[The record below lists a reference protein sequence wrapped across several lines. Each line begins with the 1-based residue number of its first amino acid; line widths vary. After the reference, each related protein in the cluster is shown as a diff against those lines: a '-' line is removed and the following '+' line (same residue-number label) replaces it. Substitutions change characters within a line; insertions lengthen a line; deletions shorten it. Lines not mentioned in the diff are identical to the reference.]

1 MKYWSWY
8 ERIWI
13 VAFTAVALALSI
25 FWKDTVFG
33 FTVFL
38 TGILCV
44 VLAAKGNVW
53 TYAFGA
59 YNSATYAWLSYTS
72 GLYGETML
80 NALYFLPMQL
90 VGWLM
95 WRHKLHGAT
104 VEMRR
109 LGAKGVATVA
119 AICAL
124 GTGVYGGWLSTLPG
138 QFTPFL
144 DAFTNVLSIVAMIL
158 MARRYR
164 EQWWLFFLVNLV
176 SVAMWGLRAAAG
188 TENAAS
194 MVVMWSAYLVNSVY
208 GMVVWQRGSKTPKPA
223 VAPTPRVG
231 LTLGK
236 FAPLHKGHQYL
247 IETALRE
254 VDELLVVVYASDLTD
269 IPLSTRAGWIRA
281 LHPTVTVLEA
291 PDGPQETGDDPEIQ
305 HRHDVYLANLL
316 TGRGVTDFYSSETYG
331 EPTARALGARNHLV
345 DPARTHI
352 PIRATQIRED
362 PYAARAFLDPLVYKD
377 LIRKVVFLGAPSTGK
392 STLAQSLALRH
403 DTAFMPEYGREYW
416 ETHQQDRRLSPEQ
429 LVEIGRRHLEREEAL
444 LLSARNI
451 LFVDTNAITT
461 FVFALDYH
469 GSALPGLEELARQA
483 ESRYDLV
490 FLCGDDIPYDDT
502 WDRSGDVKRH
512 EFQQQVIED
521 LETRGLRYTLLEGS
535 LAARIDQV
543 ERVLAGGGQAE
554 GVR

>member
-1 MKYWSWY
+1 MKYWSRY

-13 VAFTAVALALSI
+13 LVFTSVALVLSI
-25 FWKDTVFG
+25 FWKDTIFG
-33 FTVFL
+33 FSVFL

-95 WRHKLHGAT
+95 WRRKLHEGT

-109 LGAKGVATVA
+109 LGVKGIVGVAAV
-119 AICAL
+119 CAF
-124 GTGVYGGWLSTLPG
+124 GTGTYGWWLSTLQG

-176 SVAMWGLRAAAG
+176 SVVMWGLRAMAG

-194 MVVMWSAYLVNSVY
+194 MVIMWAAYLVNSIY
-208 GMVVWQRGSKTPKPA
+208 GMVIWQRGSKGPASTAATPR
-223 VAPTPRVG
+223 RVG

-247 IETALRE
+247 IETALSE
-254 VDELLVVVYASDLTD
+254 VDELLVVIYASDLTC
-269 IPLSTRAGWIRA
+269 IPLPTRAGWIRS
-281 LHPTVTVLEA
+281 LYPTVTVLEA

-305 HRHDVYLANLL
+305 RRHDVYLANLL
-316 TGRGVTDFYSSETYG
+316 AGRGVTDFYSSETYG

-345 DPARTHI
+345 DAARTHV

-362 PYAARAFLDPLVYKD
+362 VHAARDFLDTLVYKD
-377 LIRKVVFLGAPSTGK
+377 LIVKVVFLGAPSTGK
-392 STLAQSLALRH
+392 STMAETLALRH
-403 DTAFMPEYGREYW
+403 GTRFMPEYGREYW
-416 ETHQQDRRLSPEQ
+416 EAHQENHRLTPEQ
-429 LVEIGRRHLEREEAL
+429 LVEIARGHLEREEAL
-444 LLSARNI
+444 LLSSRNI

-461 FVFALDYH
+461 YVFALDYH
-469 GSALPGLEELARQA
+469 GAALPELEELAQRA
-483 ESRYDLV
+483 ESRYDIV
-490 FLCGDDIPYDDT
+490 FLCGDDIPYDNT

-512 EFQQQVIED
+512 EFQQRIIED
-521 LETRGLRYTLLEGS
+521 LEARGLRYTLLEGS
-535 LAARIDQV
+535 LEERIEKV
-543 ERVLAGGGQAE
+543 ERELRESKWKV
-554 GVR
+554 